1 MIAAEGSFVAAIDID
16 RLTEAELID
25 FNHRIVERLRL
36 LQHMR
41 AHVNMLEFRIGERVT
56 FQPDGRGPVQG
67 TLVRYNRKSVT
78 VVTDDGHRW
87 NVSPSLL
94 SSAAA
99 PDKAKPPTRPS
110 LTLLK

>member
-1 MIAAEGSFVAAIDID
+1 MAAIDID

-25 FNHRIVERLRL
+25 LNHHIVERLRL

-56 FQPDGRGPVQG
+56 FTPDERGPVQG
-67 TLVRYNRKSVT
+67 MLVRYNRKSVT

-94 SSAAA
+94 SRAAA
-99 PDKAKPPTRPS
+99 PDNAKAPTRPS

>member
-1 MIAAEGSFVAAIDID
+1 MAAIDID

-25 FNHRIVERLRL
+25 LNHRIVERLRL
-36 LQHMR
+36 LQQMR
-41 AHVNMLEFRIGERVT
+41 AHVNVLEFRIGERVT
-56 FQPDGRGPVQG
+56 FRPDGRGPIQG
-67 TLVRYNRKSVT
+67 MLVRYNRKSVT

-87 NVSPSLL
+87 NVAPSLL

-99 PDKAKPPTRPS
+99 PDKAKAPTRPN

>member
-1 MIAAEGSFVAAIDID
+1 MATIDID

-25 FNHRIVERLRL
+25 LNHRIVERLRL

-41 AHVNMLEFRIGERVT
+41 AHVGMLEFRIGERVT

-67 TLVRYNRKSVT
+67 MLVRYNRKSVT

-99 PDKAKPPTRPS
+99 PDKAKAPARPS
-110 LTLLK
+110 LALLK